1 MHGHGVGGG
10 FGGMMGGMRGLHSGG
25 INSPTADNL
34 SDDNAMGAVYNNK
47 VVMRLITY
55 MGPYKPD
62 VIKSLVAVLIYTI
75 ANASIP
81 MLIMLGINHGISSEG
96 SSGWNLLGFLNID
109 FGSGSDG
116 FWSWHPLHLFGLGF
130 LVITLVHFGANF
142 LQFVFMA
149 RVGQSILY
157 SLRTKMFNHLQ
168 DMSPSFFHRT
178 AVGRIM
184 SRSQS
189 DVLQLQETFEML
201 VLALA
206 DVLTLIFI
214 IIYMLAVDWQL
225 AVVSL
230 SIVPVLFFILG
241 YWQRFARRS
250 FMRIRRA
257 IAMVNGEYNQNITG
271 VRVVQSLNR
280 QDENLDH
287 FKGLNQEHL
296 DANLQASRF
305 SGGLQPMVE
314 FLIGVG
320 MGFGIVLVGGILAKN
335 GSLEWGVL
343 VAFALWIQR
352 FFEPIR
358 HLTMQYGVFQRSMAA
373 GVRIF
378 EMIDLEPEVNDA
390 PDAVEMP
397 PVRGEIRFENV
408 DFHYVEGVEVL
419 QDINLHI
426 RPGENVALVGST
438 GAGKSTLVTLVHR
451 FADVTKGKI
460 TVDGYDLRD
469 VIRRSL
475 VGQMSMV
482 LQEPYL
488 FSGNVKENIRYCY
501 ENATDDDVIAAAKA
515 VGAHDFIM
523 GMEDGYDTILAERGV
538 NLSVGQ
544 RQLISFAR
552 AIVGDPRIIILDE
565 ATANIDTHTEIL
577 IQEALS
583 HVLAGRTSVVIAH
596 RLSTIRNAD
605 KIVVLDKGRI
615 VEIGRHEE
623 LLRQNGVYARLY
635 AINYGLAQENGVD
648 LGENVSVNGGGALIP
663 APADND

>member
-1 MHGHGVGGG
+1 MRGGGFGGG
-10 FGGMMGGMRGLHSGG
+10 FGGMMGGMRGLQSGG
-25 INSPTADNL
+25 IRSVNLDNL
-34 SDDNAMGAVYNNK
+34 SDENELGAVYNNR
-47 VVMRLITY
+47 VVLRLISY
-55 MGPYKPD
+55 MGPFKAD
-62 VIKSLVAVLIYTI
+62 VVKSLSAVLIYTI

-81 MLIMLGINHGISSEG
+81 WLIMLGINQGINTG
-96 SSGWNLLGFLNID
+96 D
-109 FGSGSDG
+109 V
-116 FWSWHPLHLFGLGF
+116 PRLHLMGLAF
-130 LVITLVHFGANF
+130 LGVTLVHFGANY

-157 SLRTKMFNHLQ
+157 ALRTHMFNHLQ
-168 DMSPSFFHRT
+168 NLSPAFYHRT
-178 AVGRIM
+178 SVGRIM

-206 DVLTLIFI
+206 DVVTLGFI
-214 IIYMLAVDWQL
+214 IIYMLVVDWQL
-225 AVVSL
+225 ALVSL

-280 QDENLDH
+280 QDENLRH
-287 FKGLNQEHL
+287 FEELNREHL

-320 MGFGIVLVGGILAKN
+320 MGFGVVLVGGLLVRGDN
-335 GSLEWGVL
+335 LEWGVL
-343 VAFALWIQR
+343 VAFAVWIQR
-352 FFEPIR
+352 FFEPVR

-378 EMIDLEPEVNDA
+378 ELIDLEPEVKDA

-397 PVRGEIRFENV
+397 PVQGEIRFEGV
-408 DFHYVEGVEVL
+408 HFHYVEGVEVL

-438 GAGKSTLVTLVHR
+438 GAGKSTLVTLAHR
-451 FADVTKGKI
+451 FADVTQGRI

-469 VIRRSL
+469 VTRRSL

-501 ENATDDDVIAAAKA
+501 DDATDEDVVAAAKA

-523 GMEDGYDTILAERGV
+523 ALEEGYDTVLAERGV

-583 HVLAGRTSVVIAH
+583 HVLEGRTSIVIAH
-596 RLSTIRNAD
+596 RLSTIRSAD
-605 KIVVLDKGRI
+605 KIVVLDQGRI
-615 VEIGRHEE
+615 VEVGRHEE
-623 LLRQNGVYARLY
+623 LRRRNGVYARLY
-635 AINYGLAQENGVD
+635 AINYGLAHDANNGAEP
-648 LGENVSVNGGGALIP
+648 LGSPNL
-663 APADND
+663 APAAGND